1 MKPILFP
8 EGQKTFNTNGMG
20 RLSDAISCKVTEER
34 NGQYE
39 LHMEYPI
46 DGQLIEELRYSRIIY
61 ATPADGKSPQPFRI
75 YRITK
80 PLSGVVEIDAEHI
93 SYHMS
98 HIPVLPFE
106 AVGMDP
112 AFEGL
117 KNNSAEEN
125 PFTIEKEGAF
135 GTALANSFKVAEP
148 NNLRALLFGSE
159 GSVIDTFGG
168 EWEFD
173 HFRAILHKER
183 GKDRGVTIR
192 YGKNLT
198 DLKQEENIQNT
209 YTGICPYWKGLNED
223 GTEQIVYLP
232 EKVLHSTSAS
242 NYPYQRTKVVDF
254 SSEFQE
260 SPTAVE
266 LREKGEK
273 YIKDNDIG
281 TPTVS
286 LDFSFIALHE
296 TQEYADMTRIYHI
309 NLCDTVTVLF
319 PALNVSTK
327 AKVVK
332 TVYDVLLDRYE
343 SITIGAVQAYLSAA
357 LAASQEKAV
366 EKAVAISNS
375 SANAD
380 YVTKTT
386 FNALSGA
393 VGNAQRDIYHLQDF
407 EEAITG
413 VGGGYVVITIDE
425 NKQTDCLY
433 ILIDSPVLSAAKKVY
448 RWNEEGLCYTAGG
461 IEKGTWVNIAGSDG
475 KLSAGFLKG
484 IIQDAVNKNSW
495 NLESGVFSLSDETTF
510 GGKTLEVMVGEL
522 MPDVSEA
529 LNTALTS
536 YDESLNQEAVLS
548 KLQNGDTGFYLG
560 DDGFLH
566 MLPERV
572 ISDGANIAVCYLPTT
587 ILDGKVTSYREVK
600 VVNGIIYIPEENNT
614 DTGGEETTPD
624 TGEGETTPDTGTDE
638 GGATNG

>member
-1 MKPILFP
+1 MKPILFS

-61 ATPADGKSPQPFRI
+61 ATPADGKFPQPFRI

-93 SYHMS
+93 SYHMR

-375 SANAD
+375 TANAD

-448 RWNEEGLCYTAGG
+448 RWNEEGLSYTAGG

>member
-286 LDFSFIALHE
+286 LDVSFIALHQ

-366 EKAVAISNS
+366 EKAVAISS
-375 SANAD
+375 S
-380 YVTKTT
+380 T
-386 FNALSGA
+386 A
-393 VGNAQRDIYHLQDF
+393 VG
-407 EEAITG
+407 
-413 VGGGYVVITIDE
+413 
-425 NKQTDCLY
+425 
-433 ILIDSPVLSAAKKVY
+433 DS
-448 RWNEEGLCYTAGG
+448 
-461 IEKGTWVNIAGSDG
+461 
-475 KLSAGFLKG
+475 
-484 IIQDAVNKNSW
+484 
-495 NLESGVFSLSDETTF
+495 
-510 GGKTLEVMVGEL
+510 
-522 MPDVSEA
+522 
-529 LNTALTS
+529 
-536 YDESLNQEAVLS
+536 
-548 KLQNGDTGFYLG
+548 
-560 DDGFLH
+560 
-566 MLPERV
+566 
-572 ISDGANIAVCYLPTT
+572 
-587 ILDGKVTSYREVK
+587 
-600 VVNGIIYIPEENNT
+600 
-614 DTGGEETTPD
+614 
-624 TGEGETTPDTGTDE
+624 
-638 GGATNG
+638 

>member
-61 ATPADGKSPQPFRI
+61 ATPADGKFPQPVRI

-448 RWNEEGLCYTAGG
+448 RWNEEGLSYTAGG

>member
-1 MKPILFP
+1 MKPILFS

-148 NNLRALLFGSE
+148 NNLRALLFGSD

-343 SITIGAVQAYLSAA
+343 NITIGAVQAYLSAA

-461 IEKGTWVNIAGSDG
+461 IEKGSWVNIAGSDG
-475 KLSAGFLKG
+475 NLSAGFLKG
-484 IIQDAVNKNSW
+484 IITDVLGKNSW

-548 KLQNGDTGFYLG
+548 KLQNGDMGFYLG
-560 DDGFLH
+560 EDGLLH

-572 ISDGANIAVCYLPTT
+572 VSDGANITICYLPTT